1 MSQDLDN
8 EKQLA
13 AREAVKLLQDGQIVG
28 LGTGS
33 TALYA
38 IQAIGEL
45 VAQGLKIQAVATS
58 VQTKALAENQRIPL
72 IEISTVESI
81 DITIDGTDEFT
92 RERMLIKG
100 GGGALLREKIVALL
114 SRQVVIIADSSKLV
128 ETLGKFKVPLAVVPY
143 ASNYVLR
150 QLPALYGQG
159 TVRMAFGMPFRTDEG
174 NYIIDADF
182 GLIDDPVALSGQ
194 LNAMEGIVAH
204 GLFIGL
210 ASQVVMGQGDGTIV
224 F

>member
-1 MSQDLDN
+1 MSKDLVN

-13 AREAVKLLQDGQIVG
+13 ARQAVKLLQDGQIVG

-38 IQAIGEL
+38 IQAIGER

-58 VQTKALAENQRIPL
+58 VQTEALAENQRIPL

-92 RERMLIKG
+92 RDRLLIKG

-114 SRQVVIIADSSKLV
+114 SRQVVIIADSSKRV

-150 QLPALYGQG
+150 QLPALHGQG
-159 TVRMAFGMPFRTDEG
+159 KVRMTFGIPFRTDEG
-174 NYIIDADF
+174 TCIIDADF
-182 GLIDDPVALSGQ
+182 GLINDPVALSGQ

-210 ASQVVMGQGDGTIV
+210 ASQVIMGQGDGKIV